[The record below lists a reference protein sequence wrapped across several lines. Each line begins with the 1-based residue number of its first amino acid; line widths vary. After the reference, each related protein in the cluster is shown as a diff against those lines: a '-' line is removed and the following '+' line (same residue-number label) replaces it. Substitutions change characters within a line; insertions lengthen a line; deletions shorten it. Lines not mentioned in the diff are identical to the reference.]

1 MSAQYRIDLLS
12 PAGVKLEEIIEY
24 QSLRYVKKRNAP
36 GELQF
41 TLNANS
47 PKILQIDEDAQIEVW
62 RRNKQYG
69 LDWYCDFYALHR
81 SATEVTSAT
90 GVYTAI
96 CPGQLDKLNDR
107 IVAYYSG
114 AVNRSYFT
122 VKPAETILNTLAVY
136 NLTSA
141 GTTTDS
147 RVRLATM
154 PGVSVET
161 DQARGPV
168 VALWDCA
175 EEVLLETM
183 QKLAAQYKV
192 AFDLVKTGAN
202 TWEWRYIENDDVSD
216 EQVFA
221 LERGNVRQVTLK
233 KDRTGERTV
242 AIVGGKGEGIL
253 KNYREVT
260 GLNYD
265 ASSNNREMYVG
276 ATGEDT
282 NDELDYQG
290 GKALFAVESK
300 PIVDF
305 DILQTPTSYYGLHY
319 NINSLVTGRYKG
331 TDYQYVVSE
340 VSVDFSSGK
349 EEITVKLEDV

>member
-1 MSAQYRIDLLS
+1 MS

-24 QSLRYVKKRNAP
+24 QSLTYVKKRNAP

-41 TLNANS
+41 TLNAKS
-47 PKILQIDEDAQIEVW
+47 PKIAQIQQDAQIEVW

-69 LDWYCDFYALHR
+69 LDWYCDFRAIHR
-81 SATEVTSAT
+81 KYVEEASSVGT
-90 GVYTAI
+90 YTITA
-96 CPGQLDKLNDR
+96 PGQLDKLNDR

-122 VKPAETILNTLAVY
+122 VKSAETILNTLAVY
-136 NLTSA
+136 NLTAA

-154 PGVSVET
+154 TGVSVEA
-161 DQARGPV
+161 DQNRGPI

-202 TWEWRYIENDDVSD
+202 TWQWRYIENDDVSD

-221 LERGNVRQVTLK
+221 LERGNVAKVTVSQ
-233 KDRTGERTV
+233 DRIGERTV
-242 AIVGGKGEGIL
+242 AIVGGKGEGIV
-253 KNYREVT
+253 KNYRTVT
-260 GLNYD
+260 GLNYNE
-265 ASSNNREMYVG
+265 STNNREMYVS

-300 PIVDF
+300 PIVNF
-305 DILQTPTSYYGLHY
+305 DILQTPASYYGLHY
-319 NINSLVTGRYKG
+319 NTNSLVTGRYKS

-340 VSVDFSSGK
+340 VSVNFTTGK